1 LKRIVAGF
9 ITALVLATLLI
20 VAAVRSAGPV
30 AQTPEQCLEQM
41 FQAMKDGD
49 TSAYLRCFTGELRE
63 RLERNAT
70 EQTTRKFAEYLRE
83 TMAPVKG
90 RAVYKTEASGDD
102 HVRLVVDRVYE
113 QRQWEYQGYRLRRES
128 GTWKI
133 YAIDPTELHD
143 PPVPYG
149 TPALPTPEGE
159 SPTDNS
165 ETATR

>member
-1 LKRIVAGF
+1 MKRIVAGV
-9 ITALVLATLLI
+9 ITALVLAALLI
-20 VAAVRSAGPV
+20 VAAVRSATPA

-41 FQAMKDGD
+41 FQAMKEGNV
-49 TSAYLRCFTGELRE
+49 TSYLRCFTGELRD
-63 RLERNAT
+63 RLERNAKEQPT
-70 EQTTRKFAEYLRE
+70 EKFSQYLKE
-83 TMAPVKG
+83 TVAPVKG

-128 GTWKI
+128 GAWRI
-133 YAIDPTELHD
+133 YAIDPAELHE

-149 TPALPTPEGE
+149 TPAFPTSEKE